1 MNDTT
6 FSPLTVYSGCTLS
19 TGMPHSIAEKP
30 RLYPNPT
37 PGRFTV
43 EFADPLLAD
52 SYYSLFDTMGK
63 LLLQRPL
70 PTGATL
76 EEVDLTRFGAGSYVI
91 KFTSPDGV
99 CYERVVVE

>member
-1 MNDTT
+1 MQ
-6 FSPLTVYSGCTLS
+6 FQ
-19 TGMPHSIAEKP
+19 
-30 RLYPNPT
+30 
-37 PGRFTV
+37 
-43 EFADPLLAD
+43 DPLLAE

-91 KFTSPDGV
+91 NFTSPDGM

>member
-1 MNDTT
+1 MQ
-6 FSPLTVYSGCTLS
+6 FQ
-19 TGMPHSIAEKP
+19 
-30 RLYPNPT
+30 
-37 PGRFTV
+37 
-43 EFADPLLAD
+43 DPLLAD

-70 PTGATL
+70 PTGATV